1 MSVMKITSENFEQ
14 EVLKSKKIVLLDFFA
29 TWCGPCRMVGPIID
43 QIAEENADIKVGK
56 IDVDQDGD
64 LAAQFQIFSIPTLIV
79 MKNGEPVEKAVGARS
94 KEEILAMLP

>member
-14 EVLKSKKIVLLDFFA
+14 EVLKSEKIVLLDFFA

-79 MKNGEPVEKAVGARS
+79 MKNGELVEKAVGARS

>member
-14 EVLKSKKIVLLDFFA
+14 EVLKSEKIVLLDFFA

-43 QIAEENADIKVGK
+43 QIAEEKADIKVGK

-79 MKNGEPVEKAVGARS
+79 MKNGELVEKAVGARS